1 MTEKASILTLCILA
15 TACGRRNQFLLR
27 GRLVDGRHLGCG
39 GLRSSS
45 RKNAKSDPRRRVCV
59 MRIRLASSW
68 IPAIGISV
76 RASPARA
83 KASLRQ
89 EVFEPIGLG

>member
-1 MTEKASILTLCILA
+1 MTEKASILTLRILA

-45 RKNAKSDPRRRVCV
+45 RRNAKSDPRRRVLRNADSLGELVDTSDWYLGACF
-59 MRIRLASSW
+59 S
-68 IPAIGISV
+68 G
-76 RASPARA
+76 AR
-83 KASLRQ
+83 
-89 EVFEPIGLG
+89 